1 VSEESQTNGRPLLSV
16 ENLETSFFLSKGVLK
31 AVNNVSFQLGESET
45 LGIVGE
51 TGCGKSVTALSILKL
66 VPNPPGRIIGGR
78 VVFEG
83 EDLIPKSEHQMRSI
97 RGRKISMVFQEPMTA
112 LNPSFTIGDQ
122 ISECFRVHQGLNK
135 AEAKE
140 RTLEMLSVVRIRSPQ
155 EMFKSYPYEFSGGMR
170 QRAMIAMALSCQPK
184 LVIADEPTTA
194 LDVTIQ
200 AKILD
205 LLEEMIDKF
214 KMSLIFISHNLGIV
228 ARLCQKIAVMYAGG
242 VVEMADRFSLF
253 ENPLHPYTVGL
264 LNSIPRR
271 GQKRDSL
278 DPIAGSICDL
288 LRPPSG
294 CRFNPR
300 CPKVMDVCSTAVPP
314 LVEVEPGHYVSCY
327 LYPH

>member
-1 VSEESQTNGRPLLSV
+1 V
-16 ENLETSFFLSKGVLK
+16 ENLETSFFLSRGVLK
-31 AVNNVSFQLGESET
+31 AVNSVSFQIGKQET
-45 LGIVGE
+45 FGIVGE

-66 VPNPPGRIIGGR
+66 VPWPPGRIVGGK
-78 VVFEG
+78 VLFEG
-83 EDLIPKSEHQMRSI
+83 EDLVQKTEHEMRTV
-97 RGRKISMVFQEPMTA
+97 RGREISMVFQEPMTA

-135 AEAKE
+135 AEARE
-140 RTLEMLSVVRIRSPQ
+140 RTLEMLSVVHIRDPK

-200 AKILD
+200 AKILG

-228 ARLCQKIAVMYAGG
+228 ARLCQRIAVMYAGS

-253 ENPLHPYTVGL
+253 ENPLHPYTIGL

-271 GQKRDSL
+271 GRRKELL

-288 LRPPSG
+288 LKPPAG
-294 CRFNPR
+294 CKFNPR
-300 CPKVMDVCSTAVPP
+300 CPRAMDSCRAEVPH
-314 LVEVEPGHYVSCY
+314 LVEVQPGHYVSCF
-327 LYPH
+327 LYPQ